1 MWESCLSGSVR
12 GWRQLRYG
20 GNIVAPPGNQAANGE
35 NKLQPIAM
43 EVLGLLDISPPSI
56 PGIYR
61 SPFHE
66 LVVDRELR

>member
-35 NKLQPIAM
+35 NKPLPVAE
-43 EVLGLLDISPPSI
+43 EVSSLLENAD
-56 PGIYR
+56 
-61 SPFHE
+61 
-66 LVVDRELR
+66 